1 MYELSLV
8 DETNIIWW
16 CYVSKQILIIT
27 IFNSSTLNNK
37 HWFGKRSIENCK
49 LTSLKVVAVA
59 YERWSLTT
67 ASNYSDLTE
76 ESLVSLKSTGSPSSI
91 YNRTVEL

>member
-1 MYELSLV
+1 MCELSLV

-16 CYVSKQILIIT
+16 CYVSKQTLIIT

-37 HWFGKRSIENCK
+37 HRFRKRSIENCK
-49 LTSLKVVAVA
+49 KAVAVA

-67 ASNYSDLTE
+67 ASSYSDLTE
-76 ESLVSLKSTGSPSSI
+76 EGLATKLAK
-91 YNRTVEL
+91 YK

>member
-1 MYELSLV
+1 MYELSPV

-16 CYVSKQILIIT
+16 CYVSKQTLIIT
-27 IFNSSTLNNK
+27 IFNASTLNNK
-37 HWFGKRSIENCK
+37 HRFGKRSIENCK
-49 LTSLKVVAVA
+49 KVVAVA

-76 ESLVSLKSTGSPSSI
+76 ESLVSLKSTGNQIS
-91 YNRTVEL
+91 